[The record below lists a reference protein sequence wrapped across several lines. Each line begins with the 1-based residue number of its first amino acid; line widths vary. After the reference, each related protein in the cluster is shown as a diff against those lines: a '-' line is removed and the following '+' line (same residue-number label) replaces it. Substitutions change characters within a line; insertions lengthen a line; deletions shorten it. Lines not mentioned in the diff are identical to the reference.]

1 MKNVRESNGITL
13 IALVITIIVL
23 LILAGVTIVA
33 LSGDNGILQRA
44 VEAKEQTEKAEKE
57 EKEKLGDMEDTINEY
72 VTGITVEQVKD
83 ENPGVLETDETDANT
98 YIINSIE
105 DLVFFASDVRN
116 GNTYDGKTV
125 KLGLSLD
132 FNSNKSY
139 VDPLRT
145 DYGEYGYDG
154 ELKTLLTSGEGF
166 KPIGT
171 IYDKNVSTNY
181 FEGTFDGS
189 GNIIYNLYQNIENSD
204 QTIIGGFFSTNN
216 GVIMNL
222 KLEDVNIIGTSNNSH
237 LILGIVLGRN
247 NGDIKKCS
255 ATGQLE
261 LESNSTTNNYIG
273 GLVGQNMGTIS
284 KCFNKSNM
292 NIYSNKTNLMQEIYI
307 SGIAGGN
314 FNIINECYN
323 AGTLIA
329 DLDNISHLSVAGIGD
344 TGTISNCYNVGN
356 IYKKKVEQSFTFEQN
371 IYISGIGGSN
381 CESNYNIGEII
392 IESSHAG
399 YASGITSSINVSS
412 VNNCCNIGSISS
424 KNSYLLVGSIMGWTQ
439 NECQINNSKWLK
451 GTADLAISNKGQ
463 NVLDNS
469 ILVENIN
476 DMPNILS
483 IVGDGFKE
491 DSNNINNGYPLLSW
505 Q

>member
-1 MKNVRESNGITL
+1 MRNVRESYGITL

-33 LSGDNGILQRA
+33 LSRDNGILQRA

-344 TGTISNCYNVGN
+344 GGTISNCYNVGN
-356 IYKKKVEQSFTFEQN
+356 IYKKKAGQSFTSEL

-392 IESSHAG
+392 IESSYAG
-399 YASGITSSINVSS
+399 YASGITSSTNVSS
-412 VNNCCNIGSISS
+412 VNNCCNIGKISS
-424 KNSYLLVGSIMGWTQ
+424 TNSYLFVGSIMGWTQ